1 MIKTFEKSLWKSRC
15 SYFSTYSEDL
25 SLQIHHKLEILQ
37 VKSTLI
43 GLPWQTSELAT
54 QCAVENQLGLPVS
67 KWQVGS
73 DPALQKSIRPQ
84 TTSWG
89 EKSKFTIQSVAS
101 AEWLWLSG
109 HHKVKTVIQN
119 AIRKELLIS
128 ILDSWEKL
136 VSSDFSK
143 ACSMWST
150 KREEWHLFP
159 VLRLCIDKKMYKS
172 RKFHD

>member
-1 MIKTFEKSLWKSRC
+1 MIKTFEKSLWKTRC
-15 SYFSTYSEDL
+15 RDFSTYNEDM

-37 VKSTLI
+37 VKGTLI
-43 GLPWQTSELAT
+43 GLAWQTSELAT
-54 QCAVENQLGLPVS
+54 QCAVENQLGLSVS

-89 EKSKFTIQSVAS
+89 EKWKFTIQSMAS
-101 AEWLWLSG
+101 AEWLWLSW

-128 ILDSWEKL
+128 VLDSWEKF
-136 VSSDFSK
+136 VSCDFSK
-143 ACSMWST
+143 ACSTWST

-159 VLRLCIDKKMYKS
+159 VLRLCVD
-172 RKFHD
+172 